1 MWNIYLIVPMYPSG
15 TLLLSLAELCLTTIH
30 TSSNFTSIGT
40 LPCYAVHGLRLAS
53 IDHWSMY
60 WMAQAG
66 TNDRGSRCRLLYP
79 GRTMS
84 NGSTWVGKL
93 ALWYCLVCN
102 VYHNET
108 TPASRMIRLRR
119 TAWTNSAVSRSI
131 IPSITPLS
139 FATRSRSFHASRIL
153 GANFPFKLHDIGEG
167 IAEVELV
174 KWYVEVGQ
182 KVEEFDVLCEVQSDK
197 STYVLL
203 STPFIFPIQV

>member
-1 MWNIYLIVPMYPSG
+1 MPV
-15 TLLLSLAELCLTTIH
+15 
-30 TSSNFTSIGT
+30 T
-40 LPCYAVHGLRLAS
+40 LPRP
-53 IDHWSMY
+53 DHV
-60 WMAQAG
+60 
-66 TNDRGSRCRLLYP
+66 
-79 GRTMS
+79 

-108 TPASRMIRLRR
+108 TPASKMIRLRK
-119 TAWTNSAVSRSI
+119 TAWTKSATLRPVFACV
-131 IPSITPLS
+131 TPRPVTAFIS
-139 FATRSRSFHASRIL
+139 HHHRGFHASRII

-197 STYVLL
+197 ST
-203 STPFIFPIQV
+203 